1 MHVPTSPLSS
11 FSLTCKLCP
20 YPVLS
25 QELAKLTGS
34 MLGSQFVPV
43 FHVRQPKPMLVGM
56 SALMAAFLAA
66 FALTRHFT
74 GGPAAMLA
82 LIFSCYAFGG

>member
-1 MHVPTSPLSS
+1 M
-11 FSLTCKLCP
+11 CP

-25 QELAKLTGS
+25 QELAKLVGS

-43 FHVRQPKPMLVGM
+43 FHVSKPKPMLVGM
-56 SALMAAFLAA
+56 SALMASFLAA
-66 FALTRHFT
+66 FALTRQFS

-82 LIFSCYAFGG
+82 LIFSSYAFGG

>member
-1 MHVPTSPLSS
+1 MKVVPV
-11 FSLTCKLCP
+11 
-20 YPVLS
+20 PVLL

-34 MLGSQFVPV
+34 MLGSQFLPV
-43 FHVRQPKPMLVGM
+43 FHVRKPKPMLVGM
-56 SALMAAFLAA
+56 SGLMAAFLAA
-66 FALTRHFT
+66 FALTRHFM